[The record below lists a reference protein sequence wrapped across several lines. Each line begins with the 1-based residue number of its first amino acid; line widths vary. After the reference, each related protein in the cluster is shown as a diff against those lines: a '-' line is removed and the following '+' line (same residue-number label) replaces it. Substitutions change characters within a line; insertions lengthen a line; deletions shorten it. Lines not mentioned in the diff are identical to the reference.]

1 MFEESVSLRMWKR
14 FVQEGV
20 IDSARINKRIT
31 ESWHRCKR
39 NRVNPYAGT
48 GQVVLAGD
56 ALKRQQESSRLLL
69 ELALP
74 QIDRLSPFIHDV
86 GMIALVI
93 DPEGYV
99 LSMRGEKRA
108 LLDANAINFVE
119 GVRWTEEEVGTNAIG
134 TALMAKEA
142 IMVNGTEHYSVASHR
157 WSCFAAPIRDEA
169 GGLLGV
175 IDVSSPLERSHPQ
188 TMATVMTL
196 AYSIEQA
203 WMKQRQQDEL
213 ELLQR
218 SVLLADEPE
227 RHLIVYNQE
236 ERVVYA
242 SAGIRKQIAGWS
254 GRTRRELAEYGLME
268 VRQAPVF
275 SGRHNGLIGWIVELT
290 PSSTRAPR
298 IFLSGS
304 PAFQFKGEKGTSA
317 AFASVLRELE
327 RIAPTDGN
335 VVIYGESGTGKE
347 LAAQAIH
354 DNSPRREGPFVAVNC
369 GAIPR
374 ELMES
379 ELFSYVEGAFTGA
392 RRRGYK
398 GKLAQANGGT
408 LFLDEIGEIPAAM
421 QVALLRVLQ
430 ERKVTPIGSAEEQSL
445 DIRVI
450 AATHRNLRQQ
460 VSEGTFREDLYYRLH
475 VLPVSL
481 PPLRSRKED
490 IPLLI
495 RHYCRKNGYDE
506 LELPDVLQKELLAY
520 DWPGNIRELYNVVE
534 RLRVIPR
541 EDWKRFLAGLTRPDL
556 NHDFS
561 VSVYPDQPS
570 TDLRLGAGHAANEPA
585 FYEPD
590 SLRYREKLER
600 QTIVQALEKSG
611 GSASVAAELL
621 GIPRSTFYR
630 KLKKYR
636 L

>member
-14 FVQEGV
+14 FVHEGV
-20 IDSARINKRIT
+20 IDSARINKRIS

-39 NRVNPYAGT
+39 NSVNPYAGT
-48 GQVVLAGD
+48 GQIVLAGD
-56 ALKRQQESSRLLL
+56 ALASKQENSRLLL

-74 QIDRLSPFIHDV
+74 QINRLSPFIHDL

-99 LSMRGEKRA
+99 LSMQGEKHSLA
-108 LLDANAINFVE
+108 DAHAINFVE
-119 GVRWTEEEVGTNAIG
+119 GVRWTEDEVGTNAIG
-134 TALMAKEA
+134 TAIQAKEA
-142 IMVNGTEHYSVASHR
+142 IMINGTEHYSVASHR
-157 WSCFAAPIRDEA
+157 WSCFAAPIHDEKGA
-169 GGLLGV
+169 LLGV
-175 IDVSSPLERSHPQ
+175 IDVSSRLERSHPL

-203 WMKQRQQDEL
+203 WVKQRQQDEL
-213 ELLQR
+213 ELIHRSLLMTDEKDSFTIVCNREQQLVYASKKVR
-218 SVLLADEPE
+218 TQIFNWAGLARQEVTEQGFHEARQTPVFSIRHQGVIGWAIELVPSSMQLPRAYANGTSTFRFKGEAGTSKTFDSVLL
-227 RHLIVYNQE
+227 
-236 ERVVYA
+236 
-242 SAGIRKQIAGWS
+242 
-254 GRTRRELAEYGLME
+254 EL
-268 VRQAPVF
+268 
-275 SGRHNGLIGWIVELT
+275 S
-290 PSSTRAPR
+290 
-298 IFLSGS
+298 
-304 PAFQFKGEKGTSA
+304 
-317 AFASVLRELE
+317 
-327 RIAPTDGN
+327 RIAPTDAN
-335 VVIYGESGTGKE
+335 AVIFGESGTGKE

-354 DNSPRREGPFVAVNC
+354 DNSPRKDGPFVAVNC

-379 ELFSYVEGAFTGA
+379 ELFGYVEGAFTGA
-392 RRRGYK
+392 RRRGYQ

-408 LFLDEIGEIPAAM
+408 LFLDEIGEIPIAM

-430 ERKVTPIGSAEEQSL
+430 ERRVTPIGSSEELAL

-450 AATHRNLRQQ
+450 AATHRNLLQQ
-460 VSEGTFREDLYYRLH
+460 VREGTFREDLFYRLH

-495 RHYCRKNGYDE
+495 RHYCQKNGYQ
-506 LELPDVLQKELLAY
+506 LSLPDDMLSDLMAY

-534 RLRVIPR
+534 RMRVLPQ
-541 EDWKRFLAGLTRPDL
+541 EDWKRFLKGLPAHAWQDARLTD
-556 NHDFS
+556 S
-561 VSVYPDQPS
+561 AVSASDSSATVEASHMHRDNLSFRDQ
-570 TDLRLGAGHAANEPA
+570 
-585 FYEPD
+585 
-590 SLRYREKLER
+590 LER
-600 QTIVQALEKSG
+600 KTIVQALEKSG

>member
-14 FVQEGV
+14 FVHEGV
-20 IDSARINKRIT
+20 IDSARINKRIS

-39 NRVNPYAGT
+39 NSVNPYAGT

-56 ALKRQQESSRLLL
+56 ALASKQENSRLLL

-74 QIDRLSPFIHDV
+74 QINRLSPFIHDL

-99 LSMRGEKRA
+99 LSMQGEKHA
-108 LLDANAINFVE
+108 LADAHAINFVE
-119 GVRWTEEEVGTNAIG
+119 GVRWTEDEVGTNAIG
-134 TALMAKEA
+134 TAIQAKEA
-142 IMVNGTEHYSVASHR
+142 IMINGTEHYSVASHR
-157 WSCFAAPIRDEA
+157 WSCFAAPIHDEKGA
-169 GGLLGV
+169 LLGV
-175 IDVSSPLERSHPQ
+175 IDVSSRLERSHPQ

-203 WMKQRQQDEL
+203 WIKQRQQDEL
-213 ELLQR
+213 ELIHRSLLMADEKDSFTVVCNREQRLVYASKRVRTQIVNWAGLARQEVTEKGFLEARQTPVFSIRHQGVIGWAIELVPSSLQFPR
-218 SVLLADEPE
+218 AYANGTSTFRYKGEAGMSKTFDSVLL
-227 RHLIVYNQE
+227 
-236 ERVVYA
+236 
-242 SAGIRKQIAGWS
+242 
-254 GRTRRELAEYGLME
+254 EL
-268 VRQAPVF
+268 
-275 SGRHNGLIGWIVELT
+275 S
-290 PSSTRAPR
+290 
-298 IFLSGS
+298 
-304 PAFQFKGEKGTSA
+304 
-317 AFASVLRELE
+317 
-327 RIAPTDGN
+327 RIAPTDAN
-335 VVIYGESGTGKE
+335 AVIFGESGTGKE

-354 DNSPRREGPFVAVNC
+354 DNSPRKDGPFVAVNC

-379 ELFSYVEGAFTGA
+379 ELFGYVEGAFTGA
-392 RRRGYK
+392 RRRGYQ

-408 LFLDEIGEIPAAM
+408 LFLDEIGEIPLAM

-430 ERKVTPIGSAEEQSL
+430 ERKVTPIGSSEEQAL

-450 AATHRNLRQQ
+450 AATHRNLLQQ
-460 VSEGTFREDLYYRLH
+460 VREGTFREDLYYRLH

-495 RHYCRKNGYDE
+495 RHYCQKNGYQLSLSADT
-506 LELPDVLQKELLAY
+506 LSDLMAY

-534 RLRVIPR
+534 RMRVLPQ
-541 EDWKRFLAGLTRPDL
+541 EDWKRFLKGLPAYSWQNARSTD
-556 NHDFS
+556 S
-561 VSVYPDQPS
+561 AVSVGDSSSIAEASHTHRDDLSFRDQ
-570 TDLRLGAGHAANEPA
+570 
-585 FYEPD
+585 
-590 SLRYREKLER
+590 LER
-600 QTIVQALEKSG
+600 KTIVQALEKSG

>member
-14 FVQEGV
+14 FVHEGV
-20 IDSARINKRIT
+20 IDSARINKRIS

-39 NRVNPYAGT
+39 NSVNPYAGT

-56 ALKRQQESSRLLL
+56 ALASKQENSRLLL

-74 QIDRLSPFIHDV
+74 QINRLSPFIHDL

-99 LSMRGEKRA
+99 LSMQGEKHA
-108 LLDANAINFVE
+108 LADAHAINFVE
-119 GVRWTEEEVGTNAIG
+119 GVRWTEDEVGTNAIG
-134 TALMAKEA
+134 TAIQAKEA
-142 IMVNGTEHYSVASHR
+142 IMINGTEHYSVASHR
-157 WSCFAAPIRDEA
+157 WSCFAAPIHDEKGA
-169 GGLLGV
+169 LLGV
-175 IDVSSPLERSHPQ
+175 IDVSSRLERSHPQ

-203 WMKQRQQDEL
+203 WIKQRQQDEL
-213 ELLQR
+213 ELIHRSLLMADEKDSFTVVCNREQRMVYASKRVRTQIVNWAGLARQEVTEKGFLEARQTPVFSIRHQGVIGWAIELVPSSLQFPR
-218 SVLLADEPE
+218 AYANGTSTFRYKGEAGTSKTFDSVLL
-227 RHLIVYNQE
+227 
-236 ERVVYA
+236 
-242 SAGIRKQIAGWS
+242 
-254 GRTRRELAEYGLME
+254 EL
-268 VRQAPVF
+268 
-275 SGRHNGLIGWIVELT
+275 S
-290 PSSTRAPR
+290 
-298 IFLSGS
+298 
-304 PAFQFKGEKGTSA
+304 
-317 AFASVLRELE
+317 
-327 RIAPTDGN
+327 RIAPADAN
-335 VVIYGESGTGKE
+335 AVIFGESGTGKE

-354 DNSPRREGPFVAVNC
+354 DNSPRKDGPFVAVNC

-379 ELFSYVEGAFTGA
+379 ELFGYVEGAFTGA
-392 RRRGYK
+392 RRRGYQ

-408 LFLDEIGEIPAAM
+408 LFLDEIGEIPLAM

-430 ERKVTPIGSAEEQSL
+430 ERKVTPIGSSEEQAL

-450 AATHRNLRQQ
+450 AATHRNLFQQ
-460 VSEGTFREDLYYRLH
+460 VREGTFREDLFYRLH

-495 RHYCRKNGYDE
+495 RHYCQKNGYQLSLSADT
-506 LELPDVLQKELLAY
+506 LSDLMAY

-534 RLRVIPR
+534 RMRVLPQ
-541 EDWKRFLAGLTRPDL
+541 EDWKRFLKGLPAYSWQNARSTD
-556 NHDFS
+556 S
-561 VSVYPDQPS
+561 AVSVGDSSSIAEASHTHRDDLSFRDQ
-570 TDLRLGAGHAANEPA
+570 
-585 FYEPD
+585 
-590 SLRYREKLER
+590 LER
-600 QTIVQALEKSG
+600 KTIVQALEKSG

>member
-14 FVQEGV
+14 FVHEGV
-20 IDSARINKRIT
+20 IDSARINKRIS

-39 NRVNPYAGT
+39 NSVNPYAGT
-48 GQVVLAGD
+48 GQIVLAGD
-56 ALKRQQESSRLLL
+56 ALASKQENSRLLL

-74 QIDRLSPFIHDV
+74 QINRLSPFIHDL

-99 LSMRGEKRA
+99 LSMQGEKHA
-108 LLDANAINFVE
+108 LADAHAINFVE
-119 GVRWTEEEVGTNAIG
+119 GVRWTEDEVGTNAIG
-134 TALMAKEA
+134 TAIQAKEA
-142 IMVNGTEHYSVASHR
+142 IMINGTEHYSVASHR
-157 WSCFAAPIRDEA
+157 WSCFAAPIHDEKGA
-169 GGLLGV
+169 LLGV
-175 IDVSSPLERSHPQ
+175 IDVSSRLERSHPQ

-203 WMKQRQQDEL
+203 WIKQRQQDEL
-213 ELLQR
+213 ELIHRSLLMADEKDSFTVVCNREQRLVYASKSVRTQIVNWAGLARQEVTEKGFLEARQTPVFSIRHQGVIGWAIELVPSSLQFPR
-218 SVLLADEPE
+218 AYANGTSTFRYKGEAGTSKTFDSVLL
-227 RHLIVYNQE
+227 
-236 ERVVYA
+236 
-242 SAGIRKQIAGWS
+242 
-254 GRTRRELAEYGLME
+254 EL
-268 VRQAPVF
+268 
-275 SGRHNGLIGWIVELT
+275 S
-290 PSSTRAPR
+290 
-298 IFLSGS
+298 
-304 PAFQFKGEKGTSA
+304 
-317 AFASVLRELE
+317 
-327 RIAPTDGN
+327 RIAPTDAN
-335 VVIYGESGTGKE
+335 AVIFGESGTGKE

-354 DNSPRREGPFVAVNC
+354 DNSPRKDGPFVAVNC

-379 ELFSYVEGAFTGA
+379 ELFGYVEGAFTGA
-392 RRRGYK
+392 RRRGYQ

-408 LFLDEIGEIPAAM
+408 LFLDEIGEIPLAM

-430 ERKVTPIGSAEEQSL
+430 EHKVTPIGSSEEQAL

-450 AATHRNLRQQ
+450 AATHRNLLQQ
-460 VSEGTFREDLYYRLH
+460 VREGTFREDLYYRLH

-495 RHYCRKNGYDE
+495 RHYCQKNGYQLSLSADT
-506 LELPDVLQKELLAY
+506 LSDLMAY

-534 RLRVIPR
+534 RMRVLPQ
-541 EDWKRFLAGLTRPDL
+541 EDWKRFLKGLPA
-556 NHDFS
+556 FS
-561 VSVYPDQPS
+561 WQNARS
-570 TDLRLGAGHAANEPA
+570 TDSAVSAG
-585 FYEPD
+585 D
-590 SLRYREKLER
+590 SSSIAEASHTHRDDLSFRDQLER
-600 QTIVQALEKSG
+600 KTIVQALEKSG

>member
-14 FVQEGV
+14 FVHEGV
-20 IDSARINKRIT
+20 IDSARINKRIS

-39 NRVNPYAGT
+39 NSVNPYAGT
-48 GQVVLAGD
+48 GQIVLAGD
-56 ALKRQQESSRLLL
+56 ALASKQENSRLLL

-74 QIDRLSPFIHDV
+74 QINRLSPFIHDL

-99 LSMRGEKRA
+99 LSMQGEKHA
-108 LLDANAINFVE
+108 LADAHAINFVE
-119 GVRWTEEEVGTNAIG
+119 GVRWTEDEVGTNAIG
-134 TALMAKEA
+134 TAIQAKEA
-142 IMVNGTEHYSVASHR
+142 IMINGTEHYSVASHR
-157 WSCFAAPIRDEA
+157 WSCFAAPIHDEKGA
-169 GGLLGV
+169 LLGV
-175 IDVSSPLERSHPQ
+175 IDVSSRLERSHPQ

-203 WMKQRQQDEL
+203 WIKQRQQDEL
-213 ELLQR
+213 ELIHRSLLMADEKDSFTVVCNREQR
-218 SVLLADEPE
+218 LVYASKKVRTQIVNWAGLARQEVTEQGFHEARQTPVFSIRHQGVIGWTIELVPSSMQFPRTYANGPSTFRFKGEAGTSKTFDSVLL
-227 RHLIVYNQE
+227 
-236 ERVVYA
+236 
-242 SAGIRKQIAGWS
+242 
-254 GRTRRELAEYGLME
+254 EL
-268 VRQAPVF
+268 
-275 SGRHNGLIGWIVELT
+275 S
-290 PSSTRAPR
+290 
-298 IFLSGS
+298 
-304 PAFQFKGEKGTSA
+304 
-317 AFASVLRELE
+317 
-327 RIAPTDGN
+327 RIAPTDAN
-335 VVIYGESGTGKE
+335 AVIFGESGTGKE

-354 DNSPRREGPFVAVNC
+354 DNSPRKDGPFVAVNC

-379 ELFSYVEGAFTGA
+379 ELFGYVEGAFTGA
-392 RRRGYK
+392 RRRGYQ

-408 LFLDEIGEIPAAM
+408 LFLDEIGEIPIAM

-430 ERKVTPIGSAEEQSL
+430 ERKVTPIGSSEELAL

-460 VSEGTFREDLYYRLH
+460 VREGTFREDLFYRLH

-495 RHYCRKNGYDE
+495 RHYCQKNDYQ
-506 LELPDVLQKELLAY
+506 LSLPDDMLSDLMAY

-534 RLRVIPR
+534 RMRVLPQ
-541 EDWKRFLAGLTRPDL
+541 EDWKRFLKGLPAHAWQDARLTD
-556 NHDFS
+556 S
-561 VSVYPDQPS
+561 AVSASDSSATVEASHMHRDNLSFRDQ
-570 TDLRLGAGHAANEPA
+570 
-585 FYEPD
+585 
-590 SLRYREKLER
+590 LER
-600 QTIVQALEKSG
+600 KTIVQALEKSG

>member
-1 MFEESVSLRMWKR
+1 MLEESVSLRMWKR

-31 ESWHRCKR
+31 ESWHRCKSS
-39 NRVNPYAGT
+39 RVNPYAGT

-56 ALKRQQESSRLLL
+56 ALKRQQENSRLLL

-108 LLDANAINFVE
+108 LHDANAINFVE
-119 GVRWTEEEVGTNAIG
+119 GVRWTEDEVGTNAIG
-134 TALMAKEA
+134 TALLAKEA

-157 WSCFAAPIRDEA
+157 WSCFAAPIRDDS
-169 GGLLGV
+169 GSLLGI
-175 IDVSSPLERSHPQ
+175 IDVSSPVERSHPQ

-218 SVLLADEPE
+218 AMILPDEGQRP
-227 RHLIVYNQE
+227 IIFCNQE
-236 ERVVYA
+236 GRVVYA
-242 SAGIRKQIAGWS
+242 SADIRKRIANW
-254 GRTRRELAEYGLME
+254 TNLKRREVAEYGFFE
-268 VRQAPVF
+268 ARQAPLF
-275 SGRHNGLIGWIVELT
+275 SERHPGLIGWVIELT
-290 PSSTRAPR
+290 TSDAGLARMFVNRSSSFR
-298 IFLSGS
+298 
-304 PAFQFKGEKGTSA
+304 FKGEPGTSA
-317 AFASVLRELE
+317 ASCNVLRELE

-347 LAAQAIH
+347 LVAQAIH

-379 ELFSYVEGAFTGA
+379 ELFGYVEGAFTGA
-392 RRRGYK
+392 RRRGYT

-430 ERKVTPIGSAEEQSL
+430 ERKVTPIGSTEEHAL

-460 VSEGTFREDLYYRLH
+460 VSEGSFREDLYYRLH

-481 PPLRSRKED
+481 PPLRARKED

-495 RHYCRKNGYDE
+495 RHYCHKNGYQLDLPKALLDE
-506 LELPDVLQKELLAY
+506 LMAY

-534 RLRVIPR
+534 RLRVLPR
-541 EDWKRFLAGLTRPDL
+541 DDWKRLLCDVMQAGADYELRPQARQ
-556 NHDFS
+556 S
-561 VSVYPDQPS
+561 IQQPS
-570 TDLRLGAGHAANEPA
+570 
-585 FYEPD
+585 FYEAD
-590 SLRYREKLER
+590 SLCYREQLER